1 MADTRELFTL
11 PENNT
16 PSNDWR
22 IAIGKGLTAA
32 RNMTLTAFYALLES
46 KLNFL
51 KKSSNLSD
59 IASPATARTNL
70 GVYSKAEVDAKVGT
84 GAELLQPGSGKVL
97 GLANAFDPSINPA
110 LPYAPATQGY
120 AVSKGFI
127 LKGRLDIGDAQ
138 GDTGEHVVSFGT
150 TLPSSNY
157 LVFLQAES
165 THDAYGDDIC
175 LLLVINRTTTSFTI
189 YRREYFSGKY
199 GNKQIAWAVTML

>member
-11 PENNT
+11 PENAT

-59 IASPATARTNL
+59 VANSATARTNL
-70 GVYSKAEVDAKVGT
+70 GVYSKAEVDAKVGS

-110 LPYAPATQGY
+110 LPHAPATQGY
-120 AVSKGFI
+120 AISKGFI
-127 LKGRLDIGDAQ
+127 LKGKIDL
-138 GDTGEHVVSFGT
+138 GDTQGNATDHVVALGT
-150 TLPSSNY
+150 TLPNANY

-165 THDAYGDDIC
+165 SHTSYWDDVC
-175 LLLVINRTTTSFTI
+175 MLLVLAKTTTSFSF
-189 YRREYFSGKY
+189 RVQEYYNDKY
-199 GNKQIAWAVTML
+199 GNKQVAWAITML